1 MMTLPSP
8 PDYGRCFAAWRANC
22 AGTWQDYTHHPFVE
36 GLREGTLPRAAFLAY
51 LVQDYRF
58 LIHFSRAWAL
68 GVVKAATLD
77 EMRACSATVHAL
89 VDGEMAL
96 HLGICAGEGIDA
108 AALEA
113 AEEAP
118 ENLAYTRYVLEA
130 GYSGD
135 FLDLLAA
142 LAPCVLGYGEIGLR
156 LARDAPPDT
165 PYRDWID
172 TYAGDA
178 FQATCREVGGLIDG
192 AVARRLGDAP
202 EALPRWGEL
211 SSRFATATRLEVGFW
226 GLGMA

>member
-1 MMTLPSP
+1 MTGCG
-8 PDYGRCFAAWRANC
+8 DATGYGDAFDAWRADA
-22 AGTWQDYTHHPFVE
+22 AGPWRDYTHHRFVQ
-36 GLREGTLPRAAFLAY
+36 GLAAGTLPRPAFLAY

-68 GVVKAATLD
+68 GIVKAATLD

-96 HLGICAGEGIDA
+96 HVGICAAAGIA
-108 AALEA
+108 EAELEA

-118 ENLAYTRYVLEA
+118 ENLAYTRYVLES

-156 LARDAPPDT
+156 LAAEAAPDT
-165 PYRDWID
+165 PYADWIA
-172 TYAGDA
+172 TYGGED
-178 FQATCREVGGLIDG
+178 FQQTCRDVGALLDG

-202 EALPRWGEL
+202 ETLPRWDEL
-211 SSRFATATRLEVGFW
+211 ARRFATATRLEVAFW
-226 GLGMA
+226 GLGRV